1 MLLYPILRNIN
12 HYSDNIKDDNR
23 EINENMI
30 TERLEDKKM
39 KTRIKSDNF
48 KTNTKSQELIAAIKV

>member
-1 MLLYPILRNIN
+1 MLLYPILRNTN

>member
-1 MLLYPILRNIN
+1 
-12 HYSDNIKDDNR
+12 
-23 EINENMI
+23 MI

-48 KTNTKSQELIAAIKV
+48 KTNTKSHELIAAIKV